1 MRARPSAR
9 DTRIDVNPGPES
21 VRIGEAEWLMRRP
34 GFHAWKEVKMHRK
47 GRWGFCALL
56 ITLAFLVGSAAVAQ
70 VVRPQLVPGAV
81 CSATFTPAGAKG
93 TFPGT
98 FSYDRK
104 KGEYTADLSAIPAGA
119 TVFRAELMLNG
130 LARFQRPSTKP
141 TTVYVV
147 GEPDKP
153 LKFVAPRY
161 RSLDALEAVR
171 AAVKAGAPLRVRAE
185 VTLRG
190 ISHLAVSYVGGRP
203 KAASIPTVKN
213 VKAVHRAGQTII
225 TFTEP
230 PLEKFPEFATGAD
243 VAAFKKDFLKKHP
256 GIAFRI
262 WRGPKKI
269 TRETIVEATL
279 VGQCGPFTAWNS
291 TYHQYNT
298 RKAKPVRYRVTDGG
312 DPVPW
317 GTGIYA
323 HNPAEKGTAYYAV
336 TVALNG
342 EEDLSNLTDANTA
355 GPVDE
360 VVGLGEP
367 ILQWIEHVPG
377 GKGWSY
383 RRGPLTRLIY
393 TRWESWPHSSFPNNP
408 IDYLVAMGDAPKP
421 EKPPREWQRGAW
433 RVEPAP
439 VGLHLHC
446 WGGSLNGGYGWWY
459 NAHRGAVLIASNQ
472 IPYDWWTGYHESRGT
487 CKTYGDGHVHPF
499 TMNRM
504 FGFLDWATTQW
515 KDAPAVCRK
524 YWRKLDLTR
533 VFTAGSSMGGSG
545 APMYAIRY
553 GDRIA
558 WCIAWV
564 GVHIPHLSPTFANSY
579 RGSYGPEKAGN
590 TMPDGATK
598 AWDYFNDVWWLKN
611 NVGKDTGLIIASN
624 GKSDGGI
631 GWPQAYLFARALQET
646 RRPHIYNW
654 GPGGH
659 GTRTIF
665 GANVPFDARTDQ
677 SLPAF
682 TNCSLDGNIGTGR
695 MKTKEEMKAERD
707 RIAAELRK
715 AGKPVPKR
723 IHVLPTDGDPS
734 GAYNA
739 YLRWKTDD
747 IVDEEEAWEMTVYLA
762 ANAPKDACTVDLTPR
777 RLQKFSVKPGQKFNW
792 TNTPAKGSGQA
803 QSGAVVADKWGLVTL
818 PKLTVT
824 KSGSRVRLTP
834 AK

>member
-1 MRARPSAR
+1 MY
-9 DTRIDVNPGPES
+9 
-21 VRIGEAEWLMRRP
+21 
-34 GFHAWKEVKMHRK
+34 RK
-47 GRWGFCALL
+47 GCWGFCALL
-56 ITLAFLVGSAAVAQ
+56 ITLTLLAGPAVAAQ
-70 VVRPQLVPGAV
+70 EARPQLVPGAV

-98 FSYDRK
+98 FSYDRR

-119 TVFRAELMLNG
+119 TIFRAELILNG

-147 GEPDKP
+147 GQQDKP
-153 LKFVAPRY
+153 FKLVGPWY
-161 RSLDALEAVR
+161 RSLDALEAVQMAHR
-171 AAVKAGAPLRVRAE
+171 GGGPLKIKAE

-190 ISHLAVSYVGGRP
+190 LNSLEVSYLGG
-203 KAASIPTVKN
+203 KAKAENIPTVTN
-213 VKAVHRAGQTII
+213 VKVIHRRGQSLI

-230 PLEKFPEFATGAD
+230 PLEEFPEFANGAD
-243 VAAFKKDFLKKHP
+243 VAAFKKTFLKEHP

-269 TRETIVEATL
+269 TPETIAEATL
-279 VGQCGPFTAWNS
+279 VGRTGFFSAWNS
-291 TYHQYNT
+291 TYHQYGT
-298 RKAKPVRYRVTDGG
+298 GKAKPVRYHVTDGG

-323 HNPAEKGTAYYAV
+323 HNPAEKGVAYYAV
-336 TVALNG
+336 TVAVQG
-342 EEDLSNLTDANTA
+342 EEDLANLTDANTS

-367 ILQWIEHVPG
+367 ILQWIERP
-377 GKGWSY
+377 KSWSY

-421 EKPPREWQRGAW
+421 AGPVRESQYRAF
-433 RVEPAP
+433 RVDPAP

-459 NAHRGAVLIASNQ
+459 NAHVGGVLIASNQ

-504 FGFLDWATTQW
+504 FGFLDWATKQW
-515 KDAPAVCRK
+515 KEAPASIRK
-524 YWRKLDLTR
+524 DWRKLDLSR
-533 VFTAGSSMGGSG
+533 VYTAGSSMGGSG
-545 APMYAIRY
+545 APMFAIRY

-564 GVHIPHLSPTFANSY
+564 GVHIPHMSPQFAGSY
-579 RGSYGPEKAGN
+579 RGNYGPEKAAN
-590 TMPDGATK
+590 TMPDGVTK
-598 AWDYFNDVWWLKN
+598 AWDYFNDVWWMKN
-611 NVGKDTGLIIASN
+611 NIEKDTGLIFASN
-624 GKSDGGI
+624 GKSDGAI
-631 GWPQAYLFARALQET
+631 GWPQAYKFARTLQET

-659 GTRTIF
+659 GTRTLF
-665 GANVPFDARTDQ
+665 GSNVPIDARTDQ

-682 TNCSLDGNIGTGR
+682 TNCSLDSDIGTGR
-695 MKTKEEMKAERD
+695 MKTKEEAQAEREK
-707 RIAAELRK
+707 IAAELK
-715 AGKPVPKR
+715 EAGKPVPKR
-723 IHVLPTDGDPS
+723 IPVLPTDGDPS

-739 YLRWKTDD
+739 YLRWKTND
-747 IVDEEEAWEMTVYLA
+747 IVDEEGVWEMTVYLV
-762 ANAPKDACTVDLTPR
+762 ANAPKDECTVDLTPR
-777 RLQKFSVKPGQKFNW
+777 RLQKFSVKPGRKFQW
-792 TNTPAKGSGQA
+792 TNTSVKESKEL

-818 PKLTVT
+818 EKVVVT
-824 KSGSRVRLTP
+824 KGANRVRLTP
-834 AK
+834 AE